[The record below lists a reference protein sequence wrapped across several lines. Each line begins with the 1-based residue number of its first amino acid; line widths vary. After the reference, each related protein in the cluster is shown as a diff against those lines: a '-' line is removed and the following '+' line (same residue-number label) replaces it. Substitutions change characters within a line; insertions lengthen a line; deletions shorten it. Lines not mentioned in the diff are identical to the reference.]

1 LFGTVVVVGGTVV
14 VTGAV
19 DPVVTTVD
27 FVAGTEVAE
36 PFTNGTVAP
45 VAAGCVTDEATV
57 VTGALTTISSAGETV
72 VVVAGGI
79 VVVVVVEV
87 VVVVGTAV
95 TVMVTAPVV
104 AELYVASAAFVAVTV
119 HEPVEEV
126 ERTAPL
132 SEHPAEPAEVSE

>member
-1 LFGTVVVVGGTVV
+1 VVVDGTVVVV
-14 VTGAV
+14 
-19 DPVVTTVD
+19 DTVD
-27 FVAGTEVAE
+27 ATVDLVAGTDVAE
-36 PFTNGTVAP
+36 PFTGGTVAP
-45 VAAGCVTDEATV
+45 VPAGCVTDDATDV
-57 VTGALTTISSAGETV
+57 AGALTTISSAGATV
-72 VVVAGGI
+72 VVVTGGM
-79 VVVVVVEV
+79 VVVEV

-95 TVMVTAPVV
+95 TVIVTAPVV